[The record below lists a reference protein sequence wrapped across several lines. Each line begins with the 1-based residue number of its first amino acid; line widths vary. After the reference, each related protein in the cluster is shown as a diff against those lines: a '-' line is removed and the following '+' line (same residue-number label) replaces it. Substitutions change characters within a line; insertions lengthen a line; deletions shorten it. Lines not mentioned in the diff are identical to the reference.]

1 MALYIIH
8 HTDGGLKVDCSSL
21 IATFRNLFSFFRLA
35 RTQNERFQSLSLIY
49 TVSEGGVSAHTHVL
63 PLNISTFWCVMIHF
77 GVIYHFVVTDILHQ
91 LTKTRPDKDQ
101 PKAQR
106 RRHWLVRGMKR
117 PRSRPEV

>member
-63 PLNISTFWCVMIHF
+63 TLNIGTFWCVMIHF
-77 GVIYHFVVTDILHQ
+77 GVVYHFVVLIFHINSLKQ
-91 LTKTRPDKDQ
+91 GPTRTS
-101 PKAQR
+101 PKLR
-106 RRHWLVRGMKR
+106 DEGTGWLG
-117 PRSRPEV
+117 E